1 MPFSIH
7 STLREILADDRARAV
22 LEKHV
27 PGATSHPRLDEGK
40 HLSLSEIASYPEAGL
55 SQETLQA
62 LGDDLGR
69 L

>member
-7 STLREILADDRARAV
+7 STLREILADERARAV

-27 PGATSHPRLDEGK
+27 PGSTSHPRLDEGK
-40 HLSLSEIASYPEAGL
+40 QLSLAEIASYPEAGL
-55 SQETLQA
+55 SRETLNA
-62 LGDDLGR
+62 IGEDLRR